1 MLDYKLITNVE
12 VDGIGNYMLEGKF
25 IAGYFNGVG
34 TTDYPD
40 FCDAFISY
48 AEYNGEPMTKD
59 QLDELND
66 DGEFIQEAA
75 MDYLH

>member
-1 MLDYKLITNVE
+1 MMLDYKLITNVD
-12 VDGIGNYMLEGKF
+12 VDGID
-25 IAGYFNGVG
+25 

-48 AEYNGEPMTKD
+48 AEYNGEPMTED

-66 DGEFIQEAA
+66 DGEFIQEAV